1 METTSER
8 NHINIEDEMR
18 RSYLDYAMSV
28 IIGRALPDVRDGL
41 KPVHRRVLW
50 AMHELGNTYN
60 KPYKKSA
67 RIVGDVIGKY
77 HPHGDTAVY
86 DTIVRLAQDFSMRY
100 PLVDG
105 QGNFGSV
112 DGDAAAAMRYTEI
125 RMARVTNVMLSDLE
139 KETVD
144 FQPNYDESLSEPK
157 VMPTRIPNLLIN
169 GSDGIAVGMATKI
182 PPHNLTEIIDAT
194 LFLLRNPGLDPERA
208 LDALLKIVTGPD
220 FPTGGFIYSGEE
232 LQRSY
237 RTGRGII
244 QMRARAGIDRV
255 GRGTQERDAIVITE
269 IPFQVNKARLIERI
283 AELINEKKLD
293 GVSDL
298 RDESDRT
305 GMRIVVEL
313 KRDAMPQI
321 VLNKLFK
328 LTPMQSSFG
337 VINLAIVNGQPR
349 VLKLNETLECFIDFR
364 REVVRRR
371 TEYELRKARA
381 RAHILEGLTKAID
394 ALDAIVT
401 LIRNSRSVDEAR
413 QWLMGRMATM
423 AEVKTWKGVPSDA
436 NLKTYLG
443 KLQKTMESLAF
454 SELQAQAI
462 LDLQLRR
469 ISGLERQKITD
480 EYEGIIKLIAELE
493 EILGNESSL
502 RRVIGNELEEVKK
515 EFGDKRRT
523 EIIAEGVEFSIE
535 DLIADEDVAITV
547 TNSGY
552 IKRTPITTYQRQGR
566 GGKGRFGAAAK
577 GSDFVEHLFIAST
590 HAYIMIFTDDGMVYK
605 LKVHEVPDAAAS
617 ARGKAVVNLINIP
630 SDRKLAG
637 VVPVRDFAEGR
648 YVVMVTR
655 KGVIKKTSLADFQN
669 IRTNGIIAI
678 NIDGGDELLDVVLT
692 DGTKRIFIA
701 THDGQAIRFDEKNVR
716 PMGRATRGV
725 RGIDLRKDDYVV
737 SLCPV
742 SADDSEKM
750 LSVSEKG
757 YGKQTP
763 ITTYRLQSRGGKG
776 VINMKTTEKT
786 GKLVAVFPVDAESEI
801 MIITQQAK
809 LIRLEADHIR
819 KTGRS
824 AQGVRLIK
832 IDDGDKVTSASL
844 VEASADEETE
854 DSVT

>member
-28 IIGRALPDVRDGL
+28 IIGRALPDIRDGL

-60 KPYKKSA
+60 KAYKKSA

-77 HPHGDTAVY
+77 HPHGDMPVY

-100 PLVDG
+100 PLIDG

-125 RMARVTNVMLSDLE
+125 RMARLANEILADIE
-139 KETVD
+139 KETVP
-144 FQPNYDESLSEPK
+144 FQPNYDESLSEPM
-157 VMPTRIPNLLIN
+157 VLPARVPNLLIN

-182 PPHNLTEIIDAT
+182 PPHNITEIVDAT
-194 LFLLRNPGLDPERA
+194 LLLLKEPESTVKD
-208 LDALLKIVTGPD
+208 LTKIVTGPD
-220 FPTGGFIYSGEE
+220 FPTGGFIYGREE
-232 LQRSY
+232 IRKSY
-237 RTGRGII
+237 EEGRGILQI
-244 QMRARAGIDRV
+244 RARAGIDRL
-255 GRGTQERDAIVITE
+255 GRGAQERDAIVITE
-269 IPFQVNKARLIERI
+269 IPFQVNKARLLERI
-283 AELINEKKLD
+283 AELTNEKKIE
-293 GVSDL
+293 GISDL

-313 KRDAMPQI
+313 KRDAVPQV
-321 VLNKLFK
+321 VLNKLYK

-349 VLKLNETLECFIDFR
+349 VLNLKQMLEAFIEFR
-364 REVVRRR
+364 REVVRKR
-371 TEYELRKARA
+371 TEYELRKAKA

-394 ALDAIVT
+394 ALDYIVT
-401 LIRNSRSVDEAR
+401 LIRNSSSVDEAR
-413 QWLMGRMATM
+413 QWLMGQLKTTS
-423 AEVKTWKGVPSDA
+423 EVKTWKGVPSDVQ
-436 NLKTYLG
+436 LKTYLAR
-443 KLQKTMESLAF
+443 LHKTMETLAF
-454 SELQAQAI
+454 SEIQAQAI

-469 ISGLERQKITD
+469 ISALERQKITD
-480 EYEGIIKLIAELE
+480 EYEQIIKLIAELE
-493 EILGNESSL
+493 EILGNERSL
-502 RRVIGNELEEVKK
+502 RRVIAKELEEVKK
-515 EFGDKRRT
+515 DFGDGRRT
-523 EIIAEGVEFSIE
+523 EIVDEGVELSIE

-552 IKRTPITTYQRQGR
+552 IKRTPITTYSRQGR

-577 GSDFVEHLFIAST
+577 NGDFVEHLFIAST
-590 HAYIMIFTDDGMVYK
+590 HAYVMIFTDDGMVYK

-637 VVPVRDFAEGR
+637 VVPVREFAEGR
-648 YVVMVTR
+648 HVVMVTR

-678 NIDGGDELLDVVLT
+678 NIDEGDQLLDVVLT
-692 DGTKRIFIA
+692 DGSKRIFIA
-701 THDGQAIRFDEKNVR
+701 THNGLAIRFDEKNVR

-725 RGIDLRKDDYVV
+725 RGIDLRQDDYVV
-737 SLCPV
+737 SICPV
-742 SADDSEKM
+742 SAEDTERM
-750 LSVSEKG
+750 LSVSEQG

-776 VINMKTTEKT
+776 VINMKTTDKT
-786 GKLVAVFPVDAESEI
+786 GKVVAVFPVENESEI
-801 MIITQQAK
+801 MIITQQGK

-832 IDDGDKVTSASL
+832 TDPGDRVTSASL
-844 VEASADEETE
+844 VEAAAEEETE
-854 DSVT
+854 ESPTS